1 MPSRAE
7 RLVGVVMLL
16 DLFLTTT
23 TVQAIN
29 EFILELGLKENS
41 SEKRQK
47 MASLA
52 LNTNEWTR
60 VCLFCNILKVSIT
73 MSLNC
78 TDAWLYSA
86 CKQRP
91 ASVLFFLKSESPKCP
106 PSIGADVCSLE
117 ESLKQTSLCVL
128 GSGT

>member
-1 MPSRAE
+1 MPSHAE

-23 TVQAIN
+23 TMQAIN
-29 EFILELGLKENS
+29 EFVLEQGLKENS
-41 SEKRQK
+41 SEKQQK

-52 LNTNEWTR
+52 LNADKWTC
-60 VCLFCNILKVSIT
+60 VHLFCNILKVSIT
-73 MSLNC
+73 TSLNC
-78 TDAWLYSA
+78 TDTWLYSA
-86 CKQRP
+86 CKQRS
-91 ASVLFFLKSESPKCP
+91 ASVLFFLKSEPPKCP
-106 PSIGADVCSLE
+106 PSIGADVCGLG